1 MTIYILGLAS
11 WCAAPRHPH
20 RPTYHRSSGIDR
32 LQHIVNMPSLP
43 IRGHVPDMIK
53 NPLGSNLTGSWTYK
67 AWLRLGALL
76 GVLLPFV
83 ALAQVTLRGYYGFST
98 EWMIITGD
106 INKAKR
112 ILGGPYSCY
121 VVRHYLRAVAGTALL
136 PLPIRILVPVS
147 QCIAIITYSIMGF
160 FSTGVE
166 VGVGVG
172 NGNLSVISTPL
183 RVLGII
189 NLFYWYANLLFFL
202 IPVGVVRY
210 LRAHYFCVEAVEVTV
225 RKGGESSVGLLP

>member
-32 LQHIVNMPSLP
+32 LQHIMNMPSLP
-43 IRGHVPDMIK
+43 IRGHVPDLIK

-112 ILGGPYSCY
+112 ILGVPYSCY
-121 VVRHYLRAVAGTALL
+121 AVRHYLRQWQERHCYHCQYIFLF
-136 PLPIRILVPVS
+136 
-147 QCIAIITYSIMGF
+147 QCRTMHCDYH
-160 FSTGVE
+160 
-166 VGVGVG
+166 
-172 NGNLSVISTPL
+172 
-183 RVLGII
+183 
-189 NLFYWYANLLFFL
+189 LFDYGLFFN
-202 IPVGVVRY
+202 G
-210 LRAHYFCVEAVEVTV
+210 
-225 RKGGESSVGLLP
+225 S